1 MSEQTKREK
10 NLEFFEKN
18 LDSWLKNVAYCHKY
32 VIISE
37 CEVKKVY
44 DEFPDALNY
53 AAANFSPK
61 TFIIQHII
69 GKNEQIG
76 FLKLGTNGSH

>member
-1 MSEQTKREK
+1 MSEQTEREK

-18 LDSWLKNVAYCHKY
+18 LDSWLKDVAYRHKY
-32 VIISE
+32 IIISE
-37 CEVKKVY
+37 CEVKNVCDK
-44 DEFPDALNY
+44 FPDALNY
-53 AAANFSPK
+53 AAANFPPK
-61 TFIIQHII
+61 KFIIQHII